1 MRSVK
6 FGIHF
11 LAEAPMISLRFH
23 HWTSLV
29 WLATAGLAT
38 AEPLAQPTNE
48 VVLTVTGEIGNT
60 NAPEGAVFD
69 LEMLEALGTVEFE
82 TTTIWS
88 EGPQVFRG
96 APLIR
101 LVEVLE
107 AGGAVIH
114 AVALNEYTVEIPLS
128 DVVDG
133 GPILAFEQNGVRLSV
148 RDKGPLWVVYPYD
161 SKPDYQSELIYV
173 RSIWQLAQME
183 FR

>member
-1 MRSVK
+1 
-6 FGIHF
+6 
-11 LAEAPMISLRFH
+11 MISLRFPH
-23 HWTSLV
+23 LTGLV
-29 WLATAGLAT
+29 WLVTAGLAT
-38 AEPLAQPTNE
+38 AEPLSPPTNE

-60 NAPEGAVFD
+60 NTPDAAQFD
-69 LEMLEALGTVEFE
+69 LDMLEALGTVEFE

-96 APLIR
+96 VPLIR

-107 AGGAVIH
+107 AGGSVIH

-128 DVVDG
+128 DVVEG
-133 GPILAFEQNGVRLSV
+133 GPILAFEQNGARLSV

-173 RSIWQLAQME
+173 RSIWQLAHME